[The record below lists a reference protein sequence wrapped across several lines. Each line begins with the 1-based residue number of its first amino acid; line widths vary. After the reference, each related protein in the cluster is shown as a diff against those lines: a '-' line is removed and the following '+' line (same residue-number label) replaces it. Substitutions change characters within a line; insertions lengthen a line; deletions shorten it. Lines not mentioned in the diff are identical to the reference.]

1 VSDRILTLN
10 RAGLLADL
18 IHAVQRKS
26 KLRYYPRG
34 VDPGNDALM
43 SMTLV
48 LRAFSH
54 DGGGLWFDND
64 GDVRDAFVWCSGF
77 MERWLKV
84 DDIIDAME
92 NHTDMS
98 HGETAPMAI
107 IDNE

>member
-1 VSDRILTLN
+1 M
-10 RAGLLADL
+10 ADL
-18 IHAVQRKS
+18 IQGVQRKS
-26 KLRYYPRG
+26 KMRYYPRG
-34 VDPGNDALM
+34 VCPESDTVM
-43 SMTLV
+43 SMTLIF
-48 LRAFSH
+48 RAFSH

-92 NHTDMS
+92 NHTDMR
-98 HGETAPMAI
+98 HGETAPMAV